1 MATGFSLTY
10 YSSIMALTFRF
21 LIASFSTVLPY
32 SYCWPEWGVECLDDV
47 MNPHLAN
54 MTNLTTVTGKSPAEL
69 YFLKE
74 VLKEKSSIQDGIGY
88 PEWSL
93 VGCLLVSWIII
104 GVVLIKG
111 IKSSG
116 KASYFLGIFPYIIL
130 ILLLIRAV
138 TLPGAIDGIIYFFKP
153 QWDQLL
159 NPLVWYAAVTQV
171 FFSLAICFG
180 TLITY
185 ASYNNFNRDVKK

>member
-1 MATGFSLTY
+1 
-10 YSSIMALTFRF
+10 MALTFRF
-21 LIASFSTVLPY
+21 LVTSFSSILPY
-32 SYCWPEWGVECLDDV
+32 SYCWPEWGEECLDESV
-47 MNPHLAN
+47 VIQENSTLIR
-54 MTNLTTVTGKSPAEL
+54 KSSAEL

-88 PEWSL
+88 PDWDL
-93 VGCLLVSWIII
+93 IVCLLVSWTII
-104 GVVLIKG
+104 GIVLIKG

-116 KASYFLGIFPYIIL
+116 KASYFLGVFPYVILIIL
-130 ILLLIRAV
+130 LVRAI
-138 TLPGAIDGIIYFFKP
+138 TLPGALDGIIYFFKP

-185 ASYNNFNRDVKK
+185 ASYNNINRNVKK